1 MATLKTRTNRLLV
14 AGGFA
19 VAIAA
24 APVVVAL
31 STPAGPASHAVADCL
46 DTEIADQV
54 NGGCQPAPVSDLAPA
69 PAPVSDLAPPT
80 ANPFVPEM
88 SQSAPGSFD
97 EGASTGNIGDI
108 DSEVPNNVP
117 CTGGDTNA
125 CVGDLTSEGA
135 IFAPAMDPAMVL
147 VK

>member
-1 MATLKTRTNRLLV
+1 MATLSTRTNRLLV

-31 STPAGPASHAVADCL
+31 STPAGPASHAVADCP
-46 DTEIADQV
+46 DTEVADPV
-54 NGGCQPAPVSDLAPA
+54 SGACQPAPVSGLAPA
-69 PAPVSDLAPPT
+69 PAPVSDLAPAT
-80 ANPFVPEM
+80 ANPFIPEM
-88 SQSAPGSFD
+88 SQSAPGSWD
-97 EGASTGNIGDI
+97 DGAATGNVGDI

-125 CVGDLTSEGA
+125 CVGDLTGEGA
-135 IFAPAMDPAMVL
+135 IFAPAMDPAMVP